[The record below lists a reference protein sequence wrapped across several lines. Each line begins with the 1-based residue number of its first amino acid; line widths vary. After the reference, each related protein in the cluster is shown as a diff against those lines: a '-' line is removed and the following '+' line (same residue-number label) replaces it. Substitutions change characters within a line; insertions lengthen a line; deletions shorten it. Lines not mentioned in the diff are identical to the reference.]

1 MKRRKLRRKT
11 PKIKLSRFK
20 ILLFLSAIFLVCFGM
35 LFLSTLFAPDNN
47 GTTIA
52 ADTKISGTES
62 STAVTDSVPP
72 VQNVPG
78 EQKKTPPAGSAAGK
92 VKTDRVSG
100 IRQKAPKKEKEKP
113 AAVPFSIP
121 EAGRGAVLV
130 FVFDDAGSSLT
141 QLQRYLDL
149 PFPLSI
155 AVLPRL
161 AYSVASA
168 ERIRKAGKEVLL
180 HQPMQALSADI
191 NPGPGSILP
200 DMGTVEIESIVKQ
213 NIAEIGPVA
222 GVNNHEGSLI
232 CENEQQIGAV
242 LRAVHDSGVYFLD
255 SRTTAQTKV
264 PQVAADL
271 GFPYYQRDIFLDNP
285 KTKEHILEE
294 LHRGLE
300 EADKKGFAIMIGHVW
315 SADLIPA
322 ILADLYP
329 LLKEKGYTFSTVSG
343 SGGEIQP

>member
-1 MKRRKLRRKT
+1 
-11 PKIKLSRFK
+11 
-20 ILLFLSAIFLVCFGM
+20 
-35 LFLSTLFAPDNN
+35 
-47 GTTIA
+47 
-52 ADTKISGTES
+52 
-62 STAVTDSVPP
+62 
-72 VQNVPG
+72 
-78 EQKKTPPAGSAAGK
+78 
-92 VKTDRVSG
+92 
-100 IRQKAPKKEKEKP
+100 
-113 AAVPFSIP
+113 
-121 EAGRGAVLV
+121 
-130 FVFDDAGSSLT
+130 
-141 QLQRYLDL
+141 
-149 PFPLSI
+149 
-155 AVLPRL
+155 
-161 AYSVASA
+161 
-168 ERIRKAGKEVLL
+168 
-180 HQPMQALSADI
+180 
-191 NPGPGSILP
+191 
-200 DMGTVEIESIVKQ
+200 MGTVEIESIVKQ